1 MHVCYNLEVF
11 ELAENL
17 KVVLFSKLTK
27 ESCWK

>member
-1 MHVCYNLEVF
+1 LEVF